1 MGLYLAFEGLVLGI
15 TGKLVLWRGLEAAAF
30 GAPELRGLDYAELQV
45 RAKEQRDRVEAKR
58 LELAPLVF
66 KPQT

>member
-1 MGLYLAFEGLVLGI
+1 MAFEGIFLGI
-15 TGKLVLWRGLEAAAF
+15 TGKLDLWRGLEAAVV

-58 LELAPLVF
+58 LELAPSVF